1 MVPCLIGNASLEISK
16 PNSFRDESLGPED
29 VQMSRCM
36 ENLGVHFVD
45 TRDKFGKLR
54 LVLQILEIGLVNLG

>member
-1 MVPCLIGNASLEISK
+1 MPPLKFFK

-45 TRDKFGKLR
+45 TRDRFGKLR
-54 LVLQILEIGLVNLG
+54 LVLWMLEIGWVNSG

>member
-54 LVLQILEIGLVNLG
+54 LVL